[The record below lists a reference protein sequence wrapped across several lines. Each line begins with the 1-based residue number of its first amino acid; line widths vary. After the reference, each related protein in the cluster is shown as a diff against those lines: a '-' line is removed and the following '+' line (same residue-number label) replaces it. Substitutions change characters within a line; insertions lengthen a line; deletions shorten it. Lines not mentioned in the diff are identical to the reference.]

1 MANKTLF
8 ASLRDALIPQT
19 DTVNSENAPAYALAP
34 KQALAQYAAT
44 GCFGR
49 TFYATAGEQLANVL
63 ELCEAVDPEFV
74 ARVAIYSRTRSFMK
88 DMPALLCAWLSARD
102 SRLHERA
109 FTRVIDNARMLR
121 TYVQILRSGVV
132 GRKSLGSAPKR
143 LVREWLASRGEDA
156 LFCSSA
162 GQSPSLSDIV
172 KMVHPKPAGP
182 AREAFYGYMIGRSY
196 DANALPK
203 LVMQFEQFKA
213 AKKDADEALEV
224 PALEVPA
231 MEVPNVPFTLLS
243 ALPLAPKDWENIAK
257 NASWQTTRMNLNT
270 FARHGVFET
279 RALADLI
286 AARLRDAGEIQRAR
300 VFPYQLLAAYQNTD
314 AAVPQEVRDA
324 LQDAME
330 LAIANVPA
338 IPGHIVVCPD
348 VSGSMRSPVTGYRP
362 GSTTGVRCV
371 DVAAL
376 VAASVLRKNPSASVL
391 PFEEAVVPVDLN
403 SRDSVMTNAG
413 RLASIGG
420 GGTNCSAPVR
430 LLNERKANADLV
442 LFVSDNESWVDQGRG
457 RGTALLAEWSEFRQ
471 RNPKARLVCLDV
483 QPNQTTQAVERADI
497 LNIGGFSDQV
507 FEVIAAFASGQL
519 EADYWIARI
528 EALEV

>member
-8 ASLRDALIPQT
+8 ASLRDSMIPQT

-49 TFYATAGEQLANVL
+49 TFYATAGEQLTRAL
-63 ELCEAVDPEFV
+63 ELCEALVDQGDTEFV
-74 ARVAIYSRTRSFMK
+74 ARVAIYSRTQSFMK
-88 DMPALLCAWLSARD
+88 DMPALLCAWLSAREP
-102 SRLHERA
+102 RLHEA
-109 FTRVIDNARMLR
+109 VFARVIDNARMLR
-121 TYVQILRSGVV
+121 TYVQIVRSGVV

-143 LVREWLASRGEDA
+143 LVREWLASRDENA
-156 LFCSSA
+156 LFSSSA
-162 GQSPSLSDIV
+162 GQNPSLSDIV
-172 KMVHPKPAGP
+172 KMAHPKPAGP
-182 AREAFYGYMIGRSY
+182 TREAFYGYMIGRSY

-203 LVMQFEQFKA
+203 LVIEFEQFKA
-213 AKKDADEALEV
+213 GEALHV
-224 PALEVPA
+224 PDL
-231 MEVPNVPFTLLS
+231 PFLLLS
-243 ALPLAPKDWENIAK
+243 ALPLSQKDWMEIAK

-270 FARHGVFET
+270 FARHGVFGT
-279 RALADLI
+279 SGLASLI
-286 AARLRDAGEIQRAR
+286 AARLRDAGEIRRAR
-300 VFPYQLLAAYQNTD
+300 VFPYQLLTAYQNCD

-330 LAIANVPA
+330 LAIANVPS
-338 IPGHIVVCPD
+338 IEGRVVVCPD
-348 VSGSMRSPVTGYRP
+348 VSGSMQ
-362 GSTTGVRCV
+362 RCV

-376 VAASVLRKNPSASVL
+376 VAASVQRKNPSATVL
-391 PFEEAVVPVDLN
+391 PFEQAVVPVDLN

-430 LLNERKANADLV
+430 LLNQQKAKADLV

-457 RGTALLAEWSEFRQ
+457 CETALSAEWSAFRR
-471 RNPKARLVCLDV
+471 RNPKARLVCLDI
-483 QPNQTTQAVERADI
+483 QPNQTTQAAERADI

-507 FEVIAAFASGQL
+507 FEVISAFASGQL
-519 EADYWIARI
+519 EADHWIARI
-528 EALEV
+528 EAVVV

>member
-1 MANKTLF
+1 MTMAKKTLF
-8 ASLRDALIPQT
+8 ASLREALIPQT
-19 DTVNSENAPAYALAP
+19 DGVNSENAPAYALAP

-49 TFYATAGEQLANVL
+49 TFYATADEQLARVL
-63 ELCEAVDPEFV
+63 ELCDVVDPKFV
-74 ARVAIYSRTRSFMK
+74 AQIAIYSRTQSFMK

-102 SRLHERA
+102 ARLHEA
-109 FTRVIDNARMLR
+109 VFTRVIDNTRMLR

-143 LVREWLASRGEDA
+143 LVREWLASRDEDA
-156 LFCSSA
+156 LFSSSA

-172 KMVHPKPAGP
+172 KMVHPKPTGP
-182 AREAFYGYMIGRSY
+182 KREAFYGYMIGRSY

-213 AKKDADEALEV
+213 GEAL
-224 PALEVPA
+224 
-231 MEVPNVPFTLLS
+231 NVPDLPLMLLS
-243 ALPLAPKDWENIAK
+243 ALPLSQKDWVEIAK
-257 NASWQTTRMNLNT
+257 NAAWQTTRMNLNT

-279 RALADLI
+279 DGLASLM
-286 AARLRDAGEIQRAR
+286 AARLRDAREIQRAR
-300 VFPYQLLAAYQNTD
+300 VFPYQLLTAYQNCD
-314 AAVPQEVRDA
+314 EAVPQEVRDA

-330 LAIANVPA
+330 LAIANVPS
-338 IPGHIVVCPD
+338 IEGRVVVCPD
-348 VSGSMRSPVTGYRP
+348 VSGSMKSPVTGHRA
-362 GSTTGVRCV
+362 GSTTSVRCV
-371 DVAAL
+371 DVAAF
-376 VAASVLRKNPSASVL
+376 VAASVLRKNQSATVL
-391 PFEEAVVPVDLN
+391 PFEQTVVPVDLN

-430 LLNERKANADLV
+430 LLNQQKAKADLV

-471 RNPKARLVCLDV
+471 RNPKARLVCLDI
-483 QPNQTTQAVERADI
+483 QPNQTTQAAERADI

-507 FEVIAAFASGQL
+507 FVVISAFASGQL
-519 EADYWIARI
+519 EADHWIARI
-528 EALEV
+528 KAVDA

>member
-19 DTVNSENAPAYALAP
+19 DTVNSESAPAYALAP

-49 TFYATAGEQLANVL
+49 TFYATAGEQLSRVL
-63 ELCEAVDPEFV
+63 ELCDAVDAEFV
-74 ARVAIYSRTRSFMK
+74 ARVAIYSRTQSFMK

-102 SRLHERA
+102 ARLHEA
-109 FTRVIDNARMLR
+109 VFTRVIDNARMLR
-121 TYVQILRSGVV
+121 TYVQILRSGVA
-132 GRKSLGSAPKR
+132 GRKSLGTAPKR
-143 LVREWLASRGEDA
+143 LVREWLASRDEDA
-156 LFCSSA
+156 LFSSSA

-182 AREAFYGYMIGRSY
+182 KRQAFYGYMLGRSH

-213 AKKDADEALEV
+213 GEELEV
-224 PALEVPA
+224 PNL
-231 MEVPNVPFTLLS
+231 PFMLLS
-243 ALPLAPKDWENIAK
+243 ALPLARKDWVSIAK
-257 NASWQTTRMNLNT
+257 NATWQTTRMNLNT
-270 FARHGVFET
+270 FARHGVFE
-279 RALADLI
+279 ADGLASLI

-300 VFPYQLLAAYQNTD
+300 VFPYQLLTAYQNCDT
-314 AAVPQEVRDA
+314 AVPQEVRDA

-338 IPGHIVVCPD
+338 IDGDVVVCPD
-348 VSGSMRSPVTGYRP
+348 VSGSMQSPVTGHRR
-362 GSTTGVRCV
+362 GSTTSVQCV

-376 VAASVLRKNPSASVL
+376 VAASVLRKNRSGTVL
-391 PFEEAVVPVDLN
+391 PFVYGVVPLELN

-413 RLASIGG
+413 KLASIGG

-430 LLNERKANADLV
+430 LLNTMETKADLII
-442 LFVSDNESWVDQGRG
+442 FVSDNESWVDQGRG
-457 RGTALLAEWSEFRQ
+457 LGTALLAEWSEFRQ
-471 RNPKARLVCLDV
+471 RNPKARLVCLDI
-483 QPNQTTQAVERADI
+483 QPNQTTQAAERADI

-507 FEVIAAFASGQL
+507 FEVISAFASGQL
-519 EADYWIARI
+519 EADHWTARI
-528 EALEV
+528 EAVAV

>member
-19 DTVNSENAPAYALAP
+19 DAVNSENAPAYALAP

-49 TFYATAGEQLANVL
+49 TFYAAADEQLTRVL
-63 ELCEAVDPEFV
+63 ELCEAIASQGESEFV
-74 ARVAIYSRTRSFMK
+74 ARVAIYSRTQSFMK

-102 SRLHERA
+102 PRLHETVFA
-109 FTRVIDNARMLR
+109 RVIDNARMLR

-143 LVREWLASRGEDA
+143 LVREWLASRDEEA
-156 LFCSSA
+156 LFSSSA

-172 KMVHPKPAGP
+172 KMVHPKPASP
-182 AREAFYGYMIGRSY
+182 KREAFYGYMLGRSY

-213 AKKDADEALEV
+213 GEASDV
-224 PALEVPA
+224 PDL
-231 MEVPNVPFTLLS
+231 PFLLLS
-243 ALPLAPKDWENIAK
+243 ALPLSQKDWVSIAK

-270 FARHGVFET
+270 FARHGVFE
-279 RALADLI
+279 AHGLADLI
-286 AARLRDAGEIQRAR
+286 AARLRDAGEIARAR
-300 VFPYQLLAAYQNTD
+300 VFPYQLLTAYRNCD
-314 AAVPQEVRDA
+314 AAVPQEVRNA

-330 LAIANVPA
+330 LAMANVPS
-338 IPGHIVVCPD
+338 IVGDVVVCPD
-348 VSGSMRSPVTGYRP
+348 VSGSMKSPVTGYRA
-362 GSTTGVRCV
+362 GSTTSVQCI

-376 VAASVLRKNPSASVL
+376 VAASVLRKNPAATVL
-391 PFEEAVVPVDLN
+391 PFEQAVVSVDLN

-413 RLASIGG
+413 QLASIGG

-430 LLNERKANADLV
+430 LLNQRKAKADLV
-442 LFVSDNESWVDQGRG
+442 LFISDNESWVDRRRG

-483 QPNQTTQAVERADI
+483 QPNQTTQAAERADI

-507 FEVIAAFASGQL
+507 FEVISAFASGQL
-519 EADYWIARI
+519 EADHWIARI
-528 EALEV
+528 EAVEV

>member
-8 ASLRDALIPQT
+8 DSLRDALIPQT
-19 DTVNSENAPAYALAP
+19 DAVNSENAPAYALAP

-49 TFYATAGEQLANVL
+49 TFYATADEQLTRVL
-63 ELCEAVDPEFV
+63 ALCDAVDAEFV
-74 ARVAIYSRTRSFMK
+74 ARVAVYSRSQSFMK
-88 DMPALLCAWLSARD
+88 DMPALLCAWLSAREP
-102 SRLHERA
+102 RLHEA
-109 FTRVIDNARMLR
+109 VFARVIDNTRMLR

-132 GRKSLGSAPKR
+132 GRKSLGTAPKR
-143 LVREWLASRGEDA
+143 LVSEWLASRDEDA
-156 LFCSSA
+156 LFSGSA

-172 KMVHPKPAGP
+172 RMVHPKPAGP
-182 AREAFYGYMIGRSY
+182 KREAFYGYMLGRSH

-213 AKKDADEALEV
+213 AKTGENDAVDV
-224 PALEVPA
+224 PDL
-231 MEVPNVPFTLLS
+231 PFMLLS
-243 ALPLAPKDWENIAK
+243 ALPLAQKDWVSIAK

-270 FARHGVFET
+270 FARHCVFEDHG
-279 RALADLI
+279 LAYLI
-286 AARLRDAGEIQRAR
+286 AARLRDAGEIRRAR
-300 VFPYQLLAAYQNTD
+300 VFPYQLLTAHRNCD
-314 AAVPQEVRDA
+314 AAVPEEVRNA

-330 LAIANVPA
+330 LAIANVPS
-338 IPGHIVVCPD
+338 IEGRVVVCPD
-348 VSGSMRSPVTGYRP
+348 VSGSMASPVTGHRR
-362 GSTTGVRCV
+362 GSTTSVRCI

-376 VAASVLRKNPSASVL
+376 VGASVLRKNPAATVL
-391 PFEEAVVPVDLN
+391 PFEQAVVSVDLN
-403 SRDSVMTNAG
+403 SCDSVMTNAG

-430 LLNERKANADLV
+430 LLNQRKEKADLV
-442 LFVSDNESWVDQGRG
+442 IFVSDNESWVDQGRG

-483 QPNQTTQAVERADI
+483 QPNQTTQAGERADI

-507 FEVIAAFASGQL
+507 FEVISAFASGQL
-519 EADYWIARI
+519 EADHWIARI
-528 EALEV
+528 EAVSV

>member
-1 MANKTLF
+1 MAMANKTLF
-8 ASLRDALIPQT
+8 ASLREALIPQT
-19 DTVNSENAPAYALAP
+19 DAVNSENAPAYALAP

-49 TFYATAGEQLANVL
+49 TFYATADEQLTRVL
-63 ELCEAVDPEFV
+63 EFCDAVDPKFV
-74 ARVAIYSRTRSFMK
+74 AQIAIYSRTQSFMK

-102 SRLHERA
+102 ARLHEA
-109 FTRVIDNARMLR
+109 VFTRVIDNTRMLR

-143 LVREWLASRGEDA
+143 LVREWLASRDEDA
-156 LFCSSA
+156 LFSSSA

-172 KMVHPKPAGP
+172 KMVHPKPIGP
-182 AREAFYGYMIGRSY
+182 KREAFYGYMIGRSY

-213 AKKDADEALEV
+213 GEAL
-224 PALEVPA
+224 
-231 MEVPNVPFTLLS
+231 NVPDLPFMLLS
-243 ALPLAPKDWENIAK
+243 ALPLSQKDWVEIAK
-257 NASWQTTRMNLNT
+257 NAAWQTTRMNLNT

-279 RALADLI
+279 DGLASLM
-286 AARLRDAGEIQRAR
+286 AARLRDAREIQRAR
-300 VFPYQLLAAYQNTD
+300 VFPYQLLTAYQNCD
-314 AAVPQEVRDA
+314 EAVPQEVRDA

-330 LAIANVPA
+330 LAIANVPS
-338 IPGHIVVCPD
+338 IEGRVVVCPD
-348 VSGSMRSPVTGYRP
+348 VSGSMKSPVTGHRA
-362 GSTTGVRCV
+362 GSTTSVRCV

-376 VAASVLRKNPSASVL
+376 VAASVLRKNQTATVL
-391 PFEEAVVPVDLN
+391 PFEQTVVPVDLN

-430 LLNERKANADLV
+430 LLNQQKAKADLV

-471 RNPKARLVCLDV
+471 RNPKARLVCLDI
-483 QPNQTTQAVERADI
+483 QPNQTTQAAERADI

-507 FEVIAAFASGQL
+507 FDVISAFASGQL
-519 EADYWIARI
+519 EADHWIARI
-528 EALEV
+528 EAVDA